1 MVPWNPRNSGLLLL
15 LHGEGKTFNSAMRL
29 NFSLFLRPSSH
40 RPAWWRLIAAW
51 YLDTCM
57 TTVYHHDLN
66 LGLVLGRNCRGGHP
80 SEAYSLLSH
89 RSLNNIHSTNWI
101 TFNIN
106 RNEKFPKISKSTSDA
121 NVCSIVVCISG
132 NATALAYVISV
143 VYKQC
148 LHNNSVISPVCNHVH
163 CSRWSSHIRERQAR
177 GEMCGGGTLN
187 YTHYLDTVLLTRYKV
202 LY

>member
-143 VYKQC
+143 VYIS
-148 LHNNSVISPVCNHVH
+148 SVCIITVWYRPCVIMSIVPADHLTL
-163 CSRWSSHIRERQAR
+163 ERDR
-177 GEMCGGGTLN
+177 PGEKCAGAGHWTIH
-187 YTHYLDTVLLTRYKV
+187 TI
-202 LY
+202 